1 VCASLLCHFHR
12 PGSPR
17 YPLGNLTRTIF
28 KLFTSYLGRLGE
40 LVIRL
45 HWALP
50 VFPLILYA
58 VDVTPMGLVYRPCPL
73 LFLAF
78 LTRKPCVFAVGK
90 GVDSQTTHGG
100 IGEPRADLLIA

>member
-1 VCASLLCHFHR
+1 VCASLVCHFHR

-28 KLFTSYLGRLGE
+28 KLFTSSLNRLGE

-50 VFPLILYA
+50 IFPLVLYA
-58 VDVTPMGLVYRPCPL
+58 VDVTPKGVVYRQCPL
-73 LFLAF
+73 LFLTF
-78 LTRKPCVFAVGK
+78 LTRKSCVLALGK
-90 GVDSQTTHGG
+90 GFDSDNTHSE
-100 IGEPRADLLIA
+100 IRELRSDLLLA

>member
-17 YPLGNLTRTIF
+17 YPLGNLTKTIF
-28 KLFTSYLGRLGE
+28 KLFTSPLNRLGE

-45 HWALP
+45 HSALP
-50 VFPLILYA
+50 VFPLVLYA
-58 VDVTPMGLVYRPCPL
+58 VDVTPKGVVYRQCPL

-78 LTRKPCVFAVGK
+78 STRKSCVLALGK
-90 GVDSQTTHGG
+90 GFDSGNAHSE
-100 IGEPRADLLIA
+100 IREPRSVMLLA